1 MNSPLT
7 ASDLLEFHLDES
19 VEATRWDE
27 LVACSPNADVYHRAA
42 YVLASAELEHS
53 QPLGLMISSSNRSYL
68 LPMLLR
74 PISSP
79 DGRSWSDASTPYGY
93 GGVICLGLDSGI
105 APPDGADLFQRL
117 RAWSAT
123 QKLVSCVLRSHPL
136 LAQDW
141 LFAKAPDIDF
151 VTVTRRGQ
159 TVAALLHLWDETR
172 QCPPGLSKGRRSDL
186 ALARRN
192 LRVTWNVLSN
202 QRDALEQFRIFRV
215 FYESTM
221 RRINA
226 AEFFHFPWSYYERLS
241 TLGPDVGIAIA
252 WHGDCAV
259 GGAVFMAGPTYAHYH
274 LSASDDTG
282 HKYKA
287 STLLV
292 VEGANW
298 ARQRGCRV
306 LHLGGGMHVNDS
318 LMGFKRSFG
327 GEQHQFGYVT
337 LIADRERYN
346 SMCALAATPWPYDQ
360 QMANRIA
367 HADPSV

>member
-7 ASDLLEFHLDES
+7 ASDLLEFHLDDS
-19 VEATRWDE
+19 VEAARWDE
-27 LVACSPNADVYHRAA
+27 LVARSPNADVYHRAA

-53 QPLGLMISSSNRSYL
+53 QPLGLMISSSNRQYL

-79 DGRSWSDASTPYGY
+79 DGQSWADASTPYGY
-93 GGVICLGLDSGI
+93 GGVICLGFDSGA
-105 APPDGADLFQRL
+105 APPDGADLFQHL
-117 RAWSAT
+117 LAWSAT
-123 QKLVSCVLRSHPL
+123 RKLVSCVLRSHPL
-136 LAQDW
+136 LTQDW
-141 LFAKAPDIDF
+141 LFAQALGIDF
-151 VTVTRRGQ
+151 AVTRRGQ
-159 TVAALLHLWDETR
+159 TVAVPLELWNDTR
-172 QCPPGLSKGRRSDL
+172 QCPAELSKGRRSDL

-192 LRVTWNVLSN
+192 LRVTLNPLSD
-202 QRDALEQFRIFRV
+202 QRDALEQFRIFRA
-215 FYESTM
+215 FYDRSLQ
-221 RRINA
+221 RIDA

-274 LSASDDTG
+274 LSATDDTG

-306 LHLGGGMHVNDS
+306 LHLGGGGMRDS
-318 LMGFKRSFG
+318 LMDFKRSFG

-337 LIADRERYN
+337 LIADRERYS
-346 SMCALAATPWPYDQ
+346 SMCSLSAAPWPYHQ
-360 QMANRIA
+360 QMAIRIA
-367 HADPSV
+367 HAESSG